1 MAAPL
6 RWLKMTKKKTLQQC
20 GRMDRAFALLTLGF
34 ILFGSRSRLVQ
45 LMMVEE
51 GSGGNPLILLRRNK
65 TYDAYNRLHHNHPAL
80 PAEIR
85 HFQVHCMIG
94 DCRLFLSVPPG

>member
-45 LMMVEE
+45 LMMVEL
-51 GSGGNPLILLRRNK
+51 GSGGNPLILFSPILC
-65 TYDAYNRLHHNHPAL
+65 
-80 PAEIR
+80 
-85 HFQVHCMIG
+85 F
-94 DCRLFLSVPPG
+94 FLTGAPLKVSV